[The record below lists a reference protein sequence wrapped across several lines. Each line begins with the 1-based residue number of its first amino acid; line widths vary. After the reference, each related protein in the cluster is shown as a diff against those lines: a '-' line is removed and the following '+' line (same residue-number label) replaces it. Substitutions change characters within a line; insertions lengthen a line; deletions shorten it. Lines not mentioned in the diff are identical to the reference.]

1 MRHTPFPRLK
11 TKLSTLAGISFL
23 AATLQAQQPWQ
34 EITVPSVREA
44 AASFKTPPREYGAIQ
59 PFVGWYGPDAN
70 ERRARIVRDLDKLA
84 ANGCFVFNL
93 ATGNGPPK
101 YLSQEHMDQ
110 VKFVVREAAK
120 RGMKLWIQDESDYP
134 SGMAGGLIN
143 TEYPQLR
150 MQAIVADIR
159 AGVTAGQTL
168 TMPLPPGTLG
178 AYWIK
183 GSDQS
188 TGVIPLPDSG
198 PLEWIAPSEG
208 SDPNLPNWTWT
219 VVFVRHIYRSSPTRA
234 NDRPDGI
241 RPKDARYSLIDYLD
255 PEATRAFMR
264 LTHETYKKA
273 IGSEF
278 GKTVLGFF
286 GDETDYNGIIPWTPK
301 LLEEFQRQKG
311 YDLKPYI
318 PTFFMGKLAGEAQ
331 RAYADY
337 YDVWS
342 GMFRDGFFDVEAEW
356 AAKNHMEDLRH
367 VGASSVPLYLV
378 RNEGDFFRD
387 MRHVQVPGID
397 NIDRIGPGMAANFP
411 KLASSVAHL
420 FGRPRAWEE
429 EGGGPGELGKFTAD
443 YNFVRGVAS
452 LQIRV
457 ATLSGGGRG
466 RRGGALPLVNPQ
478 GSAIAWYVNRLG
490 YLLSVGRPAAQVAMY
505 RTTNSIWMGDVD
517 TVDATERLAQ
527 QLLEHQIDFDYI
539 DEQALTT
546 VGTLEGGGLKNLSGQ
561 IYRGIV
567 IPPSTVI
574 TRAALDRL
582 REFAARGGKVIFVG
596 RTPTM
601 VVERTFLNAAD
612 GAPDLSFAVLEPAAE
627 ITARVVQA
635 LPKPDVALDRPCPP
649 ISYNHR
655 SLLDADLYFL
665 FNESGLS
672 QSRTA
677 TLAGGGDP
685 QAWDAGT
692 GTIHPMTGATSGE
705 GTVTVPISL
714 EPYEAKLIV
723 LGPLPAEAAEPEPFL
738 PADQTL
744 LELSGDWSLTLG
756 DKSLTTP
763 LISWEDL
770 GVHFFAGTAL
780 YRKEFT
786 APSSTG
792 PVFLECENVSDY
804 AKVRLNGVDLGDH
817 GWRPYRWEITNAL
830 KPGTNV
836 LEIEVQSSGGR
847 TARAGTAPPPG
858 VGVGTAG
865 ILVRRFIPGPA
876 VSGLLPA
883 VRLLEF
889 RQR

>member
-1 MRHTPFPRLK
+1 LK
-11 TKLSTLAGISFL
+11 TRLSI
-23 AATLQAQQPWQ
+23 AAVVFYLVANLRAQQPWQ

-44 AASFKTPPREYGAIQ
+44 ASAFNTPPREYGAIQ
-59 PFVGWYGPDAN
+59 PFVGWYGGDAN
-70 ERRARIVRDLDKLA
+70 ERMARIVQDLDKLA

-110 VKFVVREAAK
+110 VKFVVQEAAR

-134 SGMAGGLIN
+134 SGLAGGLIN

-159 AGVTAGQTL
+159 VSVTAGQTL

-178 AYWIK
+178 AFWIK

-188 TGVIPLPDSG
+188 TGVIPLPDGG

-234 NDRPDGI
+234 NNRPDGI
-241 RPKDARYSLIDYLD
+241 KPKDARYSLIDYLD
-255 PEATRAFMR
+255 PEATRAFMK

-286 GDETDYNGIIPWTPK
+286 GDETDYNGIIPWTPR
-301 LLEEFQRQKG
+301 LLEEFQKGKG

-318 PTFFMGKLAGEAQ
+318 PYFFMGKLAGEAQ

-356 AAKNHMEDLRH
+356 AARNHMEDLRH

-397 NIDRIGPGMAANFP
+397 NIDRIGPGIAANFP
-411 KLASSVAHL
+411 KIASSAAHL

-466 RRGGALPLVNPQ
+466 SRGGALPLLSPQ

-490 YLLSVGRPAAQVAMY
+490 YLLSIGRPKAQVAMY
-505 RTTNSIWMGDVD
+505 RTTNSVWMGDVD

-527 QLLEHQIDFDYI
+527 QLLEHQVDFDYI

-546 VGTLEGGGLKNLSGQ
+546 VGTLDGGGLKNLSGQ
-561 IYRGIV
+561 VYRGIV
-567 IPPSTVI
+567 IPSSSVI

-582 REFAARGGKVIFVG
+582 RAFATQGGRVIFVG

-601 VVERTFLNAAD
+601 VVGRTFLNAAEK
-612 GAPDLSFAVLEPAAE
+612 APDLSFAVLEPSAE
-627 ITARVVQA
+627 ITPRVLQA
-635 LPKPDVALDRPCPP
+635 LPKPDLALDRPCPP

-655 SLLDADLYFL
+655 SLLDADVYFL
-665 FNESGLS
+665 FNESGDS
-672 QSRTA
+672 QSRIV

-685 QAWDAGT
+685 QVWDAAT
-692 GTIHPMTGATSGE
+692 GAIHPLAG
-705 GTVTVPISL
+705 VPAGDGVVAIPLSF

-723 LGPLPAEAAEPEPFL
+723 LGPLPAEAAEPEPAVA
-738 PADQTL
+738 ADQTI
-744 LELSGDWSLTLG
+744 LELSGDWSLAVG
-756 DKSLTTP
+756 DKSLVTP
-763 LISWEDL
+763 LKSLEAL
-770 GVHFFAGTAL
+770 GIPSFRGVAH

-786 APSSTG
+786 APPATG
-792 PVFLECENVSDY
+792 RVFLECENVRDY

-817 GWRPYRWEITNAL
+817 AWRPYRWEITDAL

-836 LEIEVQSSGGR
+836 LEIEVESSGGR
-847 TARAGTAPPPG
+847 SARAGATPPPA
-858 VGVGTAG
+858 VGVGTAN
-865 ILVRRFIPGPA
+865 IPVRRFIPGPV

-883 VRLLEF
+883 VRLVGF